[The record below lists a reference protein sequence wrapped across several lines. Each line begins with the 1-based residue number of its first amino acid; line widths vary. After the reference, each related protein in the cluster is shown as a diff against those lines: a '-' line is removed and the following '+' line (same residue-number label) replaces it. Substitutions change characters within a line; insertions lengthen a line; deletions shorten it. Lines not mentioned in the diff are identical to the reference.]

1 MSYCGEEIANHE
13 HDPNDRDDIDE
24 IEESFACVWAHC
36 ETCGCDMPHKVIC
49 TEHEAIYIYE
59 CLSCE
64 TRRDP

>member
-1 MSYCGEEIANHE
+1 MSDYGEAIANHE
-13 HDPNDRDDIDE
+13 HDPNDRD
-24 IEESFACVWAHC
+24 EESFARVWAHC
-36 ETCGCDMPHKVIC
+36 ETCGCDMRHKVIC